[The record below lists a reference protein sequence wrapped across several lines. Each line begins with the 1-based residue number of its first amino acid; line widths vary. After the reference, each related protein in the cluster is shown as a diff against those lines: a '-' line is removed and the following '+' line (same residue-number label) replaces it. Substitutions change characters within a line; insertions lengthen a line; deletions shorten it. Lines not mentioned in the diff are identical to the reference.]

1 MRHITSKL
9 TYANVLA
16 TLALIVALSG
26 GAYAAVSIPKNSI
39 TTSQIA
45 PNAVRRADIAQ
56 GAVNSAKVANRSL
69 RAVDFALN
77 QLPKGAQG
85 DKGDPGA
92 AGARGPSNG
101 FVFRSS
107 GDTIAA
113 DPGPTSKVIGSLAL
127 PAGRFVVEAKAL
139 LGSNT
144 QGGFIDCVMTQ
155 AATTLDQNQFFI
167 PAGSGASAP
176 GDENAVLMGGID
188 LPGGG
193 TVNFTC
199 QRANAQTLGV
209 FVDDIRMVAIQV
221 ETLTTSP

>member
-1 MRHITSKL
+1 VRYIRSKL

-16 TLALIVALSG
+16 TLALIVALTG

-39 TTSQIA
+39 TSSKIA
-45 PNAVRRADIAQ
+45 PNAVKRADIAQ

-77 QLPKGAQG
+77 QLPKGE
-85 DKGDPGA
+85 KGDRGA

-101 FVFRSS
+101 FVFRSA
-107 GDTIAA
+107 GDTLPA
-113 DPGPTSKVIGSLAL
+113 DPAPTSKVIGSLAL
-127 PAGRFVVEAKAL
+127 PAGRFVVQSKAL

-144 QGGFIDCVMTQ
+144 QGGFIDCVLTQ
-155 AATTLDQNQFFI
+155 AGTTIDQSQFYI
-167 PAGSGASAP
+167 PAGGGAGSP

-193 TVNFTC
+193 TVNLTC
-199 QRANAQTLGV
+199 QRANAQTLGA
-209 FVDDIRMVAIQV
+209 FADDIRIVAIQV
-221 ETLTTSP
+221 ETLATSP

>member
-1 MRHITSKL
+1 VRYIRSKL

-45 PNAVRRADIAQ
+45 PNAVKRADIAQ

-69 RAVDFALN
+69 RAVDFAPN
-77 QLPKGAQG
+77 QLPKGEKG
-85 DKGDPGA
+85 EKGDPGA

-101 FVFRSS
+101 FVFRST
-107 GDTIAA
+107 GDTLPA
-113 DPGPTSKVIGSLAL
+113 DPAPTSKVIGSLAL
-127 PAGRFVVEAKAL
+127 PAGRFVVQAKAL

-144 QGGFIDCVMTQ
+144 QGGFIDCVLTQ
-155 AATTLDQNQFFI
+155 AGTTIDQSQFYI
-167 PAGSGASAP
+167 PAGGGAGSP

-193 TVNFTC
+193 TVNLTC
-199 QRANAQTLGV
+199 QRANSQTLGA
-209 FVDDIRMVAIQV
+209 FADDIRIVAVQV
-221 ETLTTSP
+221 ETLATSP

>member
-1 MRHITSKL
+1 LRHITSKL